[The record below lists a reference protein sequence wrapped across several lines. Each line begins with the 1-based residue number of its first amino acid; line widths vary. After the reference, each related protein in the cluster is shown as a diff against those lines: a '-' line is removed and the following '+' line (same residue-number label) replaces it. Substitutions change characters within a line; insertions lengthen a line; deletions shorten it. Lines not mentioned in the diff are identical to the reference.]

1 MSKKGPKKKKNK
13 AHRSMNASSLAQRI
27 LRLLQKRPF
36 TQFPLADLAL
46 EMGMYERTGKI
57 LIKAALDILK
67 SSEKIKEVN
76 PETFQYKIDEIHT
89 QGLLQLTSSGS
100 GYVVPGGEEE
110 DIFIRENNLGLAL
123 GGDQVK
129 VLLHPQKGQRKL
141 EGQIIEIIKRAR
153 NKFVGELQVS
163 ENHAFLITDKRKIG
177 PDFYIPNNKLNG
189 GKDGQIVV
197 ASLLSWDNPE

>member
-36 TQFPLADLAL
+36 TQFPLADIAL

-67 SSEKIKEVN
+67 SAEKVKEVN
-76 PETFQYKIDEIHT
+76 PEIFQYKIDEIHT

-129 VLLHPQKGQRKL
+129 VLLHPQKG
-141 EGQIIEIIKRAR
+141 IE
-153 NKFVGELQVS
+153 N
-163 ENHAFLITDKRKIG
+163 
-177 PDFYIPNNKLNG
+177 
-189 GKDGQIVV
+189 
-197 ASLLSWDNPE
+197 

>member
-76 PETFQYKIDEIHT
+76 P
-89 QGLLQLTSSGS
+89 
-100 GYVVPGGEEE
+100 
-110 DIFIRENNLGLAL
+110 
-123 GGDQVK
+123 
-129 VLLHPQKGQRKL
+129 
-141 EGQIIEIIKRAR
+141 
-153 NKFVGELQVS
+153 
-163 ENHAFLITDKRKIG
+163 
-177 PDFYIPNNKLNG
+177 
-189 GKDGQIVV
+189 
-197 ASLLSWDNPE
+197 